1 MKALHDFVKKFEPSK
16 DNKFAHTTYDAF
28 YTFLFQP
35 DSVTTDGTHIKDG
48 MDLKRLMIHVV
59 LALQLLYVF
68 GTWNIGHQHFVALGE
83 NVGYIEG
90 FIPKVIY
97 GLIQILP
104 IFVVANV
111 VGLGIEFLYAA
122 KNGHSVE
129 EGYLVSGALI
139 PLIMPPDIPL
149 IWLAVS
155 VVFAVVLGK
164 EAFGG
169 TGMNIW
175 NVALL
180 ARVFIFFAYPT
191 SISGDEVWV
200 SGIEKTTIDGLPAF
214 VAADYGWAHGLFNN
228 IFGLFGFD
236 APFSNLTDAGAV
248 KLVADGWTGAT
259 PLGIA
264 AKEGWDGIAAAGYTD
279 SEIIWGVIPGSIG
292 ESSVP
297 LIVLGMIFL
306 IVTRVASYR
315 VIFGGIIGFFVAAF
329 MMNAIAP
336 PAELLTDDTPG
347 VFKFMAIH
355 PLRQMAMGSF
365 LFAITFMA
373 TDPVSSADT
382 PTGKW
387 IYGFLIAFIG
397 LIIRVMNPAYPEG
410 WMLSILLMNTFAP
423 LIDHYVYEAN
433 MKRRAKRTH
442 AMAEQR
448 NELITRRGEMEIFDA
463 ESEYTP
469 VGNTS
474 GQ

>member
-1 MKALHDFVKKFEPSK
+1 MKALHSFVSKFEPSK
-16 DNKFAHTTYDAF
+16 ENKVAHTTYDAF

-35 DSVTTDGTHIKDG
+35 GTVTTSGTHIKDG

-59 LALQLLYVF
+59 LALQLLYLF
-68 GTWNIGHQHFVALGE
+68 GTWNIGHQHFLALGE
-83 NVGYIEG
+83 HTGLLEG
-90 FIPKVIY
+90 FHLKVIY

-111 VGLGIEFLYAA
+111 VGLGIEFIYAA

-149 IWLAVS
+149 VWLAAS
-155 VVFAVVLGK
+155 VVFAVILGK

-191 SISGDEVWV
+191 TISGDEVWV
-200 SGIEKTTIDGLPAF
+200 SGIEKVGSEYFAASYNFVHGIFDG
-214 VAADYGWAHGLFNN
+214 
-228 IFGLFGFD
+228 IFGAFGLSTFG
-236 APFSNLTDAGAV
+236 AGGQAV
-248 KLVADGWTGAT
+248 VDGWTGAT

-264 AKEGWDGIAAAGYTD
+264 AKDGWAGVEAVYTE
-279 SEIIWGVIPGSIG
+279 SSIFWGTIPGSIG

-297 LIVLGMIFL
+297 LIVVGMIFL
-306 IVTRVASYR
+306 IVTRIASYR
-315 VIFGGIIGFFVAAF
+315 VIFGGLIGFMVAAL

-336 PAELLTDDTPG
+336 PADMLTEETPG
-347 VFKFMAIH
+347 IFKFMAIH
-355 PLRQMAMGSF
+355 PLRQMMMGSF

-382 PTGKW
+382 PMGKW

-423 LIDHYVYEAN
+423 LIDHYVYQAN
-433 MKRRAKRTH
+433 MNRRARRTA
-442 AMAEQR
+442 AMAKQR
-448 NELITRRGEMEIFDA
+448 NEIITRRGDMEIFDKKTD
-463 ESEYTP
+463 YVP

>member
-1 MKALHDFVKKFEPSK
+1 MKALHDFVQKFEPAK
-16 DNKFAHTTYDAF
+16 ENKFAHTTYDAF

-35 DSVTTDGTHIKDG
+35 DAVTTDGTHIKDG
-48 MDLKRLMIHVV
+48 MDLKRLMVHVV

-68 GTWNIGHQHFVALGE
+68 GTWNIGHQHFVALGLHT
-83 NVGYIEG
+83 GLLEG
-90 FIPKVIY
+90 FLLKVVY

-104 IFVVANV
+104 IFVVTHV
-111 VGLGIEFLYAA
+111 VGLGIEFVYAA
-122 KNGHSVE
+122 RKGHSVE
-129 EGYLVSGALI
+129 EGFLVSGALI

-149 IWLAVS
+149 LWLAVS
-155 VVFAVVLGK
+155 IVFAVILGK

-191 SISGDEVWV
+191 TISGDEVWV
-200 SGIEKTTIDGLPAF
+200 SGIEKIDLNGAPAF
-214 VAADYGWAHGLFNN
+214 ASASYNWAHGAFDW
-228 IFGLFGFD
+228 LFG
-236 APFSNLTDAGAV
+236 NLGLSTFGEGGM
-248 KLVADGWTGAT
+248 LVADGWTGAT

-264 AKEGWDGIAAAGYTD
+264 AKDGWAGVEAYY
-279 SEIIWGVIPGSIG
+279 SESQIIWGTIPGSIG

-297 LIVLGMIFL
+297 LIVIGMIFL
-306 IVTRVASYR
+306 MVTRIASYR
-315 VIFGGIIGFFVAAF
+315 VIFGGLIGFMVAAL

-336 PAELLTDDTPG
+336 SELTADTPG
-347 VFKFMAIH
+347 IFKFMAIH

-382 PTGKW
+382 PVGKW

-397 LIIRVMNPAYPEG
+397 LIIRVLNPAYPEG

-423 LIDHYVYEAN
+423 LIDHYVYQAN
-433 MKRRAKRTH
+433 MNRRAKRTA

-448 NELITRRGEMEIFDA
+448 KELITKRGDMDILNAD
-463 ESEYTP
+463 SDLQT
-469 VGNTS
+469 VG
-474 GQ
+474 